1 MSIVYQNMYFS
12 NLKPQKRDRNNS
24 ETISTNNTD
33 SISYNQHINSI
44 GQIKSKKQKRRHIL
58 GMNKYLIFVSLT
70 EDSKKL
76 YNSYRKILTT
86 YQEND
91 ITINSI
97 ISLEPSL
104 NNFISN
110 SHCFNCVSDILS
122 NMMKWDNCEEN
133 EKYYT
138 IILE

>member
-1 MSIVYQNMYFS
+1 M
-12 NLKPQKRDRNNS
+12 
-24 ETISTNNTD
+24 
-33 SISYNQHINSI
+33 
-44 GQIKSKKQKRRHIL
+44 IKLFI
-58 GMNKYLIFVSLT
+58 YASLT

-76 YNSYRKILTT
+76 YNSYRKILTA

-91 ITINSI
+91 LSVSSI

-110 SHCFNCVSDILS
+110 SHCFKYVSDILS
-122 NMMKWDNCEEN
+122 NMMKWDNNEEN

>member
-1 MSIVYQNMYFS
+1 
-12 NLKPQKRDRNNS
+12 
-24 ETISTNNTD
+24 
-33 SISYNQHINSI
+33 
-44 GQIKSKKQKRRHIL
+44 
-58 GMNKYLIFVSLT
+58 MNKYLIFVSLT